1 MRSKPFTKKDKK
13 LIRQVCDIVRHHLG
27 IGEIGCEYDFH
38 PKHRKSDN
46 TTLAAAFVFN
56 SGWYLLIE
64 FYDAFF
70 QGSLERQ
77 INTIVHE
84 HLHVAMQPF
93 DQILIRMEDML
104 LKRHRPLFE
113 ENVHVAREIVVDRLA
128 APIAK
133 LLEPHLRK
141 VL

>member
-1 MRSKPFTKKDKK
+1 MRSKPLTKKDKK
-13 LIRQVCDIVRHHLG
+13 LVLQVCDIVREHLG
-27 IGEIGCEYDFH
+27 IGAIGCEYEFY
-38 PKHRKSDN
+38 PKHEKLE
-46 TTLAAAFVFN
+46 TMTLAASFVFR

-70 QGSLERQ
+70 KGSLERQ

-104 LKRHRPLFE
+104 LKKHRPLFE
-113 ENVHVAREIVVDRLA
+113 ENIHVAREIVVDRLA